1 MDESHSLERTI
12 IRRAAIVL
20 AVAVPVLAAV
30 GLHRVAL
37 GSLAG
42 AAFGIG
48 SFHLL
53 GSAISAAIAAGPGR
67 APMQAGLKYLARYT
81 LTALALYGA
90 LRFDLGVFVGMVT
103 GIVVVKLVILLTG
116 IFGPL

>member
-1 MDESHSLERTI
+1 M
-12 IRRAAIVL
+12 L
-20 AVAVPVLAAV
+20 AVATPVLTAV
-30 GLHRVAL
+30 GLHGVAL

-42 AAFGIG
+42 TAFGIG

-53 GSAISAAIAAGPGR
+53 RNAISAAIAAGPVR
-67 APMQAGLKYLARYT
+67 APVQAGLKYLARYT

-103 GIVVVKLVILLTG
+103 GMVMVKLIILLTG